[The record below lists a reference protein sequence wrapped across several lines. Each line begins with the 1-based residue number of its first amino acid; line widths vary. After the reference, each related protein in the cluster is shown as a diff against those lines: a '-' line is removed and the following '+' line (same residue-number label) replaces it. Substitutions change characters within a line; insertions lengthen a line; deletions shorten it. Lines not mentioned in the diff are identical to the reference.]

1 MRFLVYAIILAAAA
15 ILTACGHNA
24 PKPEPLPELR
34 AGDVYWVCDL
44 EGHCECQAI
53 GAAKCPEVGP

>member
-1 MRFLVYAIILAAAA
+1 MQRLILLTILAAV
-15 ILTACGHNA
+15 ILTACGQQA
-24 PKPEPLPELR
+24 PTPEPQPELR
-34 AGDVYWVCDL
+34 AGDVVIICDL